1 MVMLTPGGQAAAPP
15 ASRSLHACCA
25 ARNGAG
31 VLIFGPSGAGKSDLL
46 LRLVHAGYDLV
57 ADDRVLLADGVACA
71 PAPLR
76 GMVEVRGWGLVRMPF
91 VERVRAYLAVAL
103 IASGGEETAM
113 ASERSPEPET
123 HEPSGLPLLR
133 LNGFHASAV
142 ARIDVALDCVAPAPL
157 RGRIGVM
164 SLGDI

>member
-1 MVMLTPGGQAAAPP
+1 MLTPREQDAAFP
-15 ASRSLHACCA
+15 ALRSLHACCA

-57 ADDRVLLADGVACA
+57 ADDRVLLADGVASA

-76 GMVEVRGWGLVRMPF
+76 GMMEVRGWGLVRMRF
-91 VERVRAYLAVAL
+91 VERVSAYLAVAL
-103 IASGGEETAM
+103 IAPGGDETAM
-113 ASERSPEPET
+113 TPERSPEPET
-123 HEPSGLPLLR
+123 HGPSGLPLLR

-142 ARIDVALDCVAPAPL
+142 ARIDVALDCMAPVSL
-157 RGRIGVM
+157 RSRIGVM